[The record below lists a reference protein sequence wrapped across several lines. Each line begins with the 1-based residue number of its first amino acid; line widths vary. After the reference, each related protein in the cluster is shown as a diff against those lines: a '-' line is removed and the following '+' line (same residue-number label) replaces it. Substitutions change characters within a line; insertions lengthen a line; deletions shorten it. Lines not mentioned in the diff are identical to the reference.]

1 MRWLRGLALL
11 VAADVIFIITDDQ
24 DVELGSLSSMPILQR
39 ELVQQGTTLAN
50 FFVDVP
56 VCCP

>member
-1 MRWLRGLALL
+1 M
-11 VAADVIFIITDDQ
+11 IFIITDDQ

-50 FFVDVP
+50 FYVDVP